1 MIFEIKNR
9 LPNPELGL
17 SSALPW
23 FVLATAVRLSD
34 EGAVCRENNS
44 FADIIVHLKTETWYT
59 YILYRYIDLYWKKE
73 KIWTIVW
80 GEKCF
85 KPLGRSFLRV
95 LNSE

>member
-23 FVLATAVRLSD
+23 FVLATTVRLSD

-44 FADIIVHLKTETWYT
+44 FADIIVHLKTEKWYI
-59 YILYRYIDLYWKKE
+59 YYIDILIYIEKKKE
-73 KIWTIVW
+73 YELSFE
-80 GEKCF
+80 EK
-85 KPLGRSFLRV
+85 SV
-95 LNSE
+95 LNP